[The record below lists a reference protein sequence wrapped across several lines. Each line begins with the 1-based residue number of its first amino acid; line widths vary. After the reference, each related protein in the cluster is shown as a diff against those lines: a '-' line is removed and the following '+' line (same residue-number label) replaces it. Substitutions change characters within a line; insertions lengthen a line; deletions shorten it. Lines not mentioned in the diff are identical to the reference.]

1 VGTLIAGWDNSR
13 DKIEIPDFDRLFEK
27 RMQR

>member
-1 VGTLIAGWDNSR
+1 VGTLIAGWDNSGN
-13 DKIEIPDFDRLFEK
+13 KIEVADFERLFEK

>member
-1 VGTLIAGWDNSR
+1 VGTLIAGWDNSG